1 MADLT
6 TLEKAKTYLGISS
19 VTQDTLISSLITS
32 VSAEVESFC
41 GRKFESD
48 TYTEYFDTDGE
59 TKIFLK
65 NYPVTSL
72 TSVKYQ
78 NGTWNDI
85 TWLDYINSSYLLTE
99 LIGKISFD
107 GRLPKAE
114 KYLQIVYVGGYLID
128 WDNETDP
135 LQHTLPADLT
145 QAVNEIVASKYNLKS
160 SQGISNMSTEGQS
173 ITFSTTSST
182 KDMMNKL
189 SRYIRYK

>member
-1 MADLT
+1 MLT
-6 TLEKAKTYLGISS
+6 TLTKVKTYLGISS

-78 NGTWNDI
+78 NGVWNNI
-85 TWLDYINSSYLLTE
+85 TWLDYINSSYLLNE
-99 LIGKISFD
+99 EIGKVSFD
-107 GRLPKAE
+107 GHLPKAE
-114 KYLQIVYVGGYLID
+114 KYLEIVYVGGYLID

-135 LQHTLPADLT
+135 LLHTLPADLT